1 MGKQR
6 SAIAWGA
13 CALGVAWMGPASAVP
28 VQSGVFVPA
37 TEVSDGING
46 LDLDIDGDGQMDI
59 NVAYFGTSV
68 NSIFAWDAIV
78 RDAGNGSQILGSV
91 DGNTQNIAT
100 FLNAGDTIGPTVNG
114 DFLASNLPAE
124 LGYENFQA
132 ATSGGG
138 WLNNAG
144 PVRGYA
150 GFAFD
155 ISGSTHFGWIDVEVD
170 NLSDNG
176 AGSVFIYSFGYE
188 TTPDTA
194 IGAGVPEPGSLAL
207 LGLGGLA
214 LMRRR
219 RR

>member
-1 MGKQR
+1 MTAQR
-6 SAIAWGA
+6 KTLFFSAFAMSTV
-13 CALGVAWMGPASAVP
+13 CAGSAAAVP

-37 TEVSDGING
+37 SEVSDNAAG
-46 LDLDIDGDGQMDI
+46 LDLDIDGDGQFDI

-114 DFLASNLPAE
+114 DFLASNLSAE

-170 NLSDNG
+170 NLNDNG

-188 TTPDTA
+188 TDANTA

-207 LGLGGLA
+207 LALGGLA
-214 LMRRR
+214 LLRRR
-219 RR
+219 R